1 MENIQEN
8 QILSFL
14 LEQSRREFAFVKN
27 QYYYNLVKCKYDDDT
42 DFVYFILGYEDSG
55 LQIGKDADCI
65 GLVSYKT
72 KCFYPD
78 HWALR
83 EVIGD
88 TENLESIRQRMGAD
102 VSAAVLQLV
111 DGKPVP
117 VTDTADTIWDEEK
130 RRQDHEQYYAQ
141 EKARKWFFSR
151 TVTDKYEPDI
161 RYESTLTHPVIRFI
175 NNHDAFVAEE
185 SQAYVVKHAREINFE
200 LWALEETRRQYE
212 ALESTP
218 GTLHLYRAIAESPT
232 SDMKKVTIHLLK
244 DGKTFA
250 GKIEASALRRGDG
263 YHYSDYSLEA
273 ADRRQF
279 TEMFGR
285 SAYINAEDIQK
296 ITYGKKTLYER
307 NGGKTIE

>member
-1 MENIQEN
+1 MENIQKS
-8 QILSFL
+8 QVLSFL
-14 LEQSRREFAFVKN
+14 LDQAQREFAFVKN
-27 QYYYNLVKCKYDDDT
+27 QYYYDLVKCKYDDDT

-55 LQIGKDADCI
+55 LQIGKDAQYI

-72 KCFYPD
+72 SRFYGD
-78 HWALR
+78 YYSLR
-83 EVIGD
+83 EMLDD
-88 TENLESIRQRMGAD
+88 TESVESIRQRMDAD
-102 VSAAVLQLV
+102 IPAAVRQLV

-117 VTDTADTIWDEEK
+117 VTDAADTIWNEEK
-130 RRQDHEQYYAQ
+130 RRLDHEQYYAPDQ
-141 EKARKWFFSR
+141 ARKWFFSR
-151 TVTDKYEPDI
+151 IVADQYEPDM
-161 RYESTLTHPVIRFI
+161 RYKNADTKKVIRFI
-175 NNHDAFVAEE
+175 NDHDAFVAEE

-200 LWALEETRRQYE
+200 LWEFEETRRQYE

-218 GTLHLYRAIAESPT
+218 GILHLYRAIAESLT

-263 YHYSDYSLEA
+263 CHYSDYSLEA
-273 ADRRQF
+273 ADRRRF

-285 SAYINAEDIQK
+285 SAYINAEDIRE

-307 NGGKTIE
+307 KDI